1 MCLSNKNLILTL
13 RANIPNF
20 GGVIIYPM
28 FRYLL
33 LLLLFT
39 TACAKAQVLKNP
51 DEAFTLAQSTGKE
64 VLLIFS
70 GSDWCIPC
78 IQFNK
83 TILTDSAFRRFAHD
97 KLVLLEADFP
107 QRKKIPA
114 PLKTQYELLAA
125 QFNPNGAFPQ
135 IVLLTATKKMVAQVP
150 FLHQTAADFVGEV
163 SQMLK

>member
-1 MCLSNKNLILTL
+1 
-13 RANIPNF
+13 
-20 GGVIIYPM
+20 M

-39 TACAKAQVLKNP
+39 PVYAKAQVLKNP
-51 DEAFTLAQSTGKE
+51 DEAFTLAQSSGRE
-64 VLLIFS
+64 VMLIFS

-83 TILTDSAFRRFAHD
+83 TILNDSTFRHFAQD

-114 PLKTQYELLAA
+114 PLKTQYESLAA
-125 QFNPNGAFPQ
+125 AFNPNGAFPQ
-135 IVLLTATKKMVAQVP
+135 IVLLTPAKKMLAQVA
-150 FLHQTAADFVGEV
+150 FTHQTAADFVSEV
-163 SQMLK
+163 RQMLK

>member
-1 MCLSNKNLILTL
+1 
-13 RANIPNF
+13 
-20 GGVIIYPM
+20 M
-28 FRYLL
+28 FRTLL

-39 TACAKAQVLKNP
+39 TAFAQAQVLKNP
-51 DEAFTLAQSTGKE
+51 DEAFTLAQSSGKE

-83 TILTDSAFRRFAHD
+83 TILADSSFQHFAHD

-114 PLKTQYELLAA
+114 PLKTQYESLAE
-125 QFNPNGAFPQ
+125 QFNPHGAFPL
-135 IVLLTATKKMVAQVP
+135 IVLLSPAKKMLAQVP
-150 FLHQTAADFVGEV
+150 FNHQTAEDFITAVG
-163 SQMLK
+163 QKLK

>member
-1 MCLSNKNLILTL
+1 
-13 RANIPNF
+13 
-20 GGVIIYPM
+20 M

-39 TACAKAQVLKNP
+39 TTYAKAQVLKNP
-51 DEAFTLAQSTGKE
+51 DEAFTLAQSSGRE

-78 IQFNK
+78 IEFNK
-83 TILTDSAFRRFAHD
+83 TILMDSTFRHFAQD
-97 KLVLLEADFP
+97 RLVLLEADFP

-114 PLKTQYELLAA
+114 LLKTQYEQLAA

-135 IVLLTATKKMVAQVP
+135 IVLLTPAKKMVAQVP
-150 FLHQTAADFVGEV
+150 FFHQTAADFVSEV
-163 SQMLK
+163 SQKLK

>member
-1 MCLSNKNLILTL
+1 
-13 RANIPNF
+13 
-20 GGVIIYPM
+20 M
-28 FRYLL
+28 FRTLL

-39 TACAKAQVLKNP
+39 TAFAQAQVLKNP
-51 DEAFTLAQSTGKE
+51 DEAFTLAQTSGKE

-83 TILTDSAFRRFAHD
+83 TILADSSFQHFAHD

-114 PLKTQYELLAA
+114 PLKTQYESLAE
-125 QFNPNGAFPQ
+125 QFNPHGAFPQ
-135 IVLLTATKKMVAQVP
+135 IVLLSPAKKMLAQVP
-150 FLHQTAADFVGEV
+150 FNHQTVGDFITTVR
-163 SQMLK
+163 QMLK

>member
-1 MCLSNKNLILTL
+1 MLL
-13 RANIPNF
+13 
-20 GGVIIYPM
+20 PM
-28 FRYLL
+28 FRTLL

-39 TACAKAQVLKNP
+39 TAFAQAQVLKNP
-51 DEAFTLAQSTGKE
+51 DEAFTLAQTSGKE

-83 TILTDSAFRRFAHD
+83 TILADSSFQHFAHD

-114 PLKTQYELLAA
+114 PLKTQYELLAE
-125 QFNPNGAFPQ
+125 QFNPHGAFPL
-135 IVLLTATKKMVAQVP
+135 IVLLSPAKKMLAQVP
-150 FLHQTAADFVGEV
+150 FNHQTAEDFITAVG
-163 SQMLK
+163 QKLK

>member
-1 MCLSNKNLILTL
+1 
-13 RANIPNF
+13 
-20 GGVIIYPM
+20 M
-28 FRYLL
+28 FRTLL

-39 TACAKAQVLKNP
+39 TAFAQAQVLKNP
-51 DEAFTLAQSTGKE
+51 DEAFTLAQTSGKE

-83 TILTDSAFRRFAHD
+83 TILADSSFQHFAHD

-114 PLKTQYELLAA
+114 PLKTQYELLAE
-125 QFNPNGAFPQ
+125 QFNPHGAFPL
-135 IVLLTATKKMVAQVP
+135 IVLLSPAKKMLAQVP
-150 FLHQTAADFVGEV
+150 FNHQTAEDFITAVG
-163 SQMLK
+163 QKLK